1 MTNTTSTH
9 SSALPPDVLAPPPAL
24 PPIPLILCAP
34 PPITPLPHHH
44 FLPMLS
50 PFLPHL
56 YLASSPSYFVS
67 LVHNPALLP
76 PPPPHPPTRYR
87 GLKKIVKLISDAEK
101 KMEKSYNHQAVEL
114 LKQATRAFKGM
125 AVSSR
130 AFRSE
135 IEIKMCTA
143 LSEMKQYVVEKT
155 RWREWIASTGRV
167 QGRGSRCYVAFTS
180 CEIKL
185 CV

>member
-1 MTNTTSTH
+1 MC
-9 SSALPPDVLAPPPAL
+9 LPPPVLP
-24 PPIPLILCAP
+24 
-34 PPITPLPHHH
+34 
-44 FLPMLS
+44 
-50 PFLPHL
+50 
-56 YLASSPSYFVS
+56 V
-67 LVHNPALLP
+67 LP
-76 PPPPHPPTRYR
+76 PPPLIRCVLPPILPLPYQHSYLRCHFSYPTLSRIAAFLLRVSCPQPRSVAATVTSTSTRYR

-143 LSEMKQYVVEKT
+143 LSEMKQYVEEKMC
-155 RWREWIASTGRV
+155 WRE
-167 QGRGSRCYVAFTS
+167 
-180 CEIKL
+180 
-185 CV
+185 